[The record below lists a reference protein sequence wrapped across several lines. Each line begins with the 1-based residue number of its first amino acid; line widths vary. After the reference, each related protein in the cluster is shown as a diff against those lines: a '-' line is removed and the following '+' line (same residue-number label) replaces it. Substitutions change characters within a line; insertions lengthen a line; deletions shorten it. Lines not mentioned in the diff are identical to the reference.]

1 MATPN
6 GSLEMT
12 VDELN
17 RVYKTPIYCFATPV
31 NMITTISTYPL
42 KKELSNQTQN
52 MESHTIN
59 LKIRINPGDFNINIT
74 ANTAN
79 SILELKQLI
88 VKLSKHQVNLFFFFF
103 LCLSI
108 PYDSAFFFFLFFFFP
123 SSLHS
128 IFLHKYFTVWH
139 CTCFASLSVHSLFKQ
154 VHTHIKTHTHRHR
167 HRHTHTHAHTHTQS
181 HTHSHTHTHTHSV
194 THTHMTS
201 SPLPSQSISPCI
213 SHSPT
218 LFPFF
223 LL

>member
-42 KKELSNQTQN
+42 KKELSNLTQN

-74 ANTAN
+74 ANSAN

-88 VKLSKHQVNLFFFFF
+88 VELSKHQVKLISLFFFSSLFF
-103 LCLSI
+103 CPYLSFSFFFF
-108 PYDSAFFFFLFFFFP
+108 PFLFFFFLFYL
-123 SSLHS
+123 SSS
-128 IFLHKYFTVWH
+128 ILYHTTQYVLYINYF
-139 CTCFASLSVHSLFKQ
+139 SLFLQ
-154 VHTHIKTHTHRHR
+154 TNTSI
-167 HRHTHTHAHTHTQS
+167 
-181 HTHSHTHTHTHSV
+181 HTHTHTY
-194 THTHMTS
+194 THTHIPLSLNLPIHLSLSYSFLTLS
-201 SPLPSQSISPCI
+201 SY
-213 SHSPT
+213 H
-218 LFPFF
+218 
-223 LL
+223 

>member
-1 MATPN
+1 MLIFHDYFRCFQASNMATPN

-88 VKLSKHQVNLFFFFF
+88 VKLSKHQVN
-103 LCLSI
+103 
-108 PYDSAFFFFLFFFFP
+108 
-123 SSLHS
+123 
-128 IFLHKYFTVWH
+128 
-139 CTCFASLSVHSLFKQ
+139 
-154 VHTHIKTHTHRHR
+154 
-167 HRHTHTHAHTHTQS
+167 
-181 HTHSHTHTHTHSV
+181 
-194 THTHMTS
+194 
-201 SPLPSQSISPCI
+201 
-213 SHSPT
+213 
-218 LFPFF
+218 
-223 LL
+223 